1 MRKDDFIHKGKR
13 KNLVELIKKKGI
25 SDYNVLQAINK
36 VPRHL
41 FIDSF
46 IEHKAYE
53 DIALPIEE
61 GQTISQPYTVAFQSE
76 LLDIKQGDKILE
88 VGTGSGYQAA
98 ILYEMGARVFT
109 IERQKNLYAKTMNL
123 FIELGYSRI
132 QCFYGDGYKGLVQ
145 YGPFDGIIV
154 TAGAPQIPEN
164 LLLQLKIGAKMICPV
179 GDNIEQIMY
188 KITRIEEKKF
198 KNENFGNFIFV
209 PMLKG
214 LN

>member
-25 SDYNVLQAINK
+25 SDNNVLQAINK

-53 DIALPIEE
+53 DIPLPIEE

-109 IERQKNLYAKTMNL
+109 IERQKNLYARTMNL

-179 GDNIEQIMY
+179 GDNTGQIMY
-188 KITRIEEKKF
+188 KVTRIEEKKF